1 MDGAVLDQKR
11 KKETKMKSINV
22 CEKNRI
28 KIDATLLAAN
38 GRATEHTYSAD
49 QILALAMT
57 AEKNIV
63 EAGVL
68 AKDRRG
74 AHFVAVSGG
83 SVARSYKYARK
94 CTQVT
99 LVRHASA
106 WHLAEVARVESW
118 QSSPPP
124 RLFLTDNQISGVTTR
139 FRSRHAFAPSLPG
152 AA

>member
-1 MDGAVLDQKR
+1 MDGAVPDQKR
-11 KKETKMKSINV
+11 QKETKMKSIHV

-28 KIDATLLAAN
+28 KIDETLSAAN
-38 GRATEHTYSAD
+38 GRAIEHTYSAD

-68 AKDRRG
+68 AKDRCG
-74 AHFVAVSGG
+74 AHFIAVSGG
-83 SVARSYKYARK
+83 VVARSYKYSRK

-99 LVRHASA
+99 LVRRASG
-106 WHLAEVARVESW
+106 WHLAEVNRVECW

-124 RLFLTDNQISGVTTR
+124 RLFLTDDQISGVMAR
-139 FRSRHAFAPSLPG
+139 FRSRHAFAPSLRG